1 MSVAQRAFDALSEH
15 LAGAGAVGTDPGGPV
30 RIRPAALTRTGR
42 SRRDGALLDLQL
54 TVLVTVEAEAPLPV
68 LESLLV
74 AAESHPHVSIGP
86 LPVDEPG
93 LGFSI
98 VVAVPVPIEEP
109 TGPPVTDTRVEVHPF
124 TTLSGEVLDA
134 AGRGVPGSV
143 VSSTTTRQRSLT
155 DSAGRFQLLAAGG
168 PTTLTAAKDGRT
180 ATITVEP
187 DGEPVRLVL
196 PEGS

>member
-15 LAGAGAVGTDPGGPV
+15 LTRAGGTTTELGGPV
-30 RIRPAALTRTGR
+30 RIRPAALARTGR
-42 SRRDGALLDLQL
+42 SRRNGALLDLQL
-54 TVLVTVEAEAPLPV
+54 TVLVTVEGDEPLPV

-86 LPVDEPG
+86 LPETEPG

-98 VVAVPVPIEEP
+98 VVPVPVPIEEP
-109 TGPPVTDTRVEVHPF
+109 TGPPVTDTRVDVHPF
-124 TTLSGEVLDA
+124 STLSGEVLDA
-134 AGRGVPGSV
+134 TGRGVPGTV
-143 VSSTTTRQRSLT
+143 VSSGTTRQRSLT

-180 ATITVEP
+180 TSITVEP